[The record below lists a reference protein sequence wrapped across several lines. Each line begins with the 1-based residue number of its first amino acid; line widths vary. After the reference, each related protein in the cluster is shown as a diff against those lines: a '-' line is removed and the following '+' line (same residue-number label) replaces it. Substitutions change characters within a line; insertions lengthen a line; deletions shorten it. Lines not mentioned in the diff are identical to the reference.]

1 MKNQNY
7 QKVMYRIR
15 HRIFTTNNIVVL
27 VALFIAVSW
36 AWGSVNVLQRNY
48 ALQREIDDK
57 NRDLKL
63 TQLKVDTERFQQ
75 SYYKS
80 DEYKELAVRQR
91 LGLVF
96 PDEKVLILPANS
108 EEAAKSDSRNDAA
121 RVIDLQ
127 PTNVEQWTNFLFG
140 GNRSADS

>member
-7 QKVMYRIR
+7 QKLLYRIR
-15 HRIFTTNNIVVL
+15 HRVFTTNNVVAL

-63 TQLKVDTERFQQ
+63 TQLKVQTERFQQ

-96 PDEKVLILPANS
+96 PDEKVLILPENS
-108 EEAAKSDSRNDAA
+108 EEAALSDKRNDAE
-121 RVIDLQ
+121 RTITLQ
-127 PTNVEQWTNFLFG
+127 PTNVEQWMNFLFG
-140 GNRSADS
+140 GNRTTDS

>member
-7 QKVMYRIR
+7 QKLLYRIR
-15 HRIFTTNNIVVL
+15 HRVFTTNNIVAL

-63 TQLKVDTERFQQ
+63 TQLKVQTERFQQ

-96 PDEKVLILPANS
+96 PDERVLILPENS
-108 EEAAKSDSRNDAA
+108 KEAALSDKRNDAERTIA
-121 RVIDLQ
+121 LQ
-127 PTNVEQWTNFLFG
+127 PTNVEQWMNFLFG
-140 GNRSADS
+140 GNRTTDS

>member
-7 QKVMYRIR
+7 QKLVYRIR
-15 HRIFTTNNIVVL
+15 HHVFTTNNIVAL

-63 TQLKVDTERFQQ
+63 TQLKVQTERFQQ

-96 PDEKVLILPANS
+96 PDEKVLILPENS
-108 EEAAKSDSRNDAA
+108 KEAALSDKRNDAE
-121 RVIDLQ
+121 RTITLQ
-127 PTNVEQWTNFLFG
+127 PTNVEQWMNFLFG
-140 GNRSADS
+140 GNRTTDS

>member
-7 QKVMYRIR
+7 QKLLYRIR
-15 HRIFTTNNIVVL
+15 HRVFTTNNVVAL

-63 TQLKVDTERFQQ
+63 TQLKVQTERFQQ

-96 PDEKVLILPANS
+96 PDEKVLILPENS
-108 EEAAKSDSRNDAA
+108 KEAALSDKRNDAERTIA
-121 RVIDLQ
+121 LQ
-127 PTNVEQWTNFLFG
+127 PTNVEQWMNFLFG
-140 GNRSADS
+140 GNRTTDS

>member
-7 QKVMYRIR
+7 QKVLYRFR
-15 HRIFTTNNIVVL
+15 HRVFTTNNIVAL

-63 TQLKVDTERFQQ
+63 TQLKVQTERFQQ

-91 LGLVF
+91 LGLIF
-96 PDEKVLILPANS
+96 PDEKVLILPENS
-108 EEAAKSDSRNDAA
+108 KEAALSDKRNDAERTIA
-121 RVIDLQ
+121 LQ
-127 PTNVEQWTNFLFG
+127 PTNVEQWMNFLFG
-140 GNRSADS
+140 GNRTTDS

>member
-7 QKVMYRIR
+7 QKLLYRLR

-96 PDEKVLILPANS
+96 PDEKVLILPENS
-108 EEAAKSDSRNDAA
+108 KEAAASDNRNTAQKA
-121 RVIDLQ
+121 ITLQ
-127 PTNVEQWTNFLFG
+127 PTNVEQWMNFLFG
-140 GNRSADS
+140 GNRTIDS

>member
-7 QKVMYRIR
+7 QKLVYRIR
-15 HRIFTTNNIVVL
+15 HRVFTMNNVVAL

-63 TQLKVDTERFQQ
+63 TQLKVQTERFQQ

-96 PDEKVLILPANS
+96 PDEKVLILPENS
-108 EEAAKSDSRNDAA
+108 EEAALSDKRNDAE
-121 RVIDLQ
+121 RTITLQ
-127 PTNVEQWTNFLFG
+127 PTNVEQWMNFLFG
-140 GNRSADS
+140 GNRTTDS

>member
-1 MKNQNY
+1 MKHQNY
-7 QKVMYRIR
+7 QKLLYRIR
-15 HRIFTTNNIVVL
+15 HRVFTTNNVVAL

-36 AWGSVNVLQRNY
+36 AWGSVNVLQRNN

-63 TQLKVDTERFQQ
+63 TQLKVQTERFQQ

-96 PDEKVLILPANS
+96 PDEKVLILPENS
-108 EEAAKSDSRNDAA
+108 KEAALSDKRNDAERTIA
-121 RVIDLQ
+121 LQ
-127 PTNVEQWTNFLFG
+127 PTNVEQWMNFLFG
-140 GNRSADS
+140 GNRTTDS